1 LSPVDE
7 YVKTI
12 AVEDALFLV
21 RRSKEKQKAMEVGE
35 HYYSYQKILDLE
47 SEDIKEMNVIENML
61 RVFHSQCS
69 VRTKC
74 VLTASQFSKLS
85 QFEGMTNERIAKND
99 YHLIFIKIMRD
110 KFNSNQMT
118 FEDFIDAL

>member
-1 LSPVDE
+1 MQHLYE

-47 SEDIKEMNVIENML
+47 SEDIKEMNV
-61 RVFHSQCS
+61 F
-69 VRTKC
+69 
-74 VLTASQFSKLS
+74 
-85 QFEGMTNERIAKND
+85 
-99 YHLIFIKIMRD
+99 
-110 KFNSNQMT
+110 
-118 FEDFIDAL
+118 